1 MERICPLLALAD
13 DHRTVVDG
21 YDPEHVCL
29 ALDPPGVLERTRQVQ
44 LCLSEAH
51 LRCERLVAMRGRPG
65 PARGAVGVPPDLAFS
80 STRLIMEPEPA
91 WRSLAGGGSGRRRR
105 LLVLG
110 GLGIA
115 AALTVAVGS
124 VAGLFGEGT
133 GSPAAGSA
141 TPSPSVG
148 TSVVPSATP
157 ATSAT
162 PSPTA
167 SLPSTP
173 APTGS
178 VAPSPRTYV
187 VQAGDS
193 LSLIAARFG
202 TTVDALRTANRL
214 TTTIINIGQ
223 VLIIP

>member
-1 MERICPLLALAD
+1 MLALAD

-21 YDPEHVCL
+21 YDTEHVCL
-29 ALDPPGVLERTRQVQ
+29 ALDPPGALERTRQLQ
-44 LCLSEAH
+44 LCLTEAH

-65 PARGAVGVPPDLAFS
+65 PARGAVGVPPDLAFV

-91 WRSLAGGGSGRRRR
+91 WRSLAGGGSGRGRR
-105 LLVLG
+105 LLVVG
-110 GLGIA
+110 GLGVA

-124 VAGLFGEGT
+124 ATGLFGGGT
-133 GSPAAGSA
+133 GSPGAGSA

-148 TSVVPSATP
+148 TSAVPSATS

-162 PSPTA
+162 LSPTA

-178 VAPSPRTYV
+178 VAPTPRTYV
-187 VQAGDS
+187 VQSGDY
-193 LSLIAARFG
+193 LRLIADRFG
-202 TTVDALRTANRL
+202 TTVEAIRTANGL
-214 TTTIINIGQ
+214 TTEVILPGQ

>member
-21 YDPEHVCL
+21 YDAEHVCL
-29 ALDPPGVLERTRQVQ
+29 ALDPPGALERTRQVQ
-44 LCLSEAH
+44 LCLTEAH

-65 PARGAVGVPPDLAFS
+65 PARGAVGVPPDLAFA

-91 WRSLAGGGSGRRRR
+91 WRSLAGGGSGRRRH
-105 LLVLG
+105 LLVVG
-110 GLGIA
+110 GLGVA

-124 VAGLFGEGT
+124 AAGLFGGGT
-133 GSPAAGSA
+133 GSPGAGSI

-148 TSVVPSATP
+148 TSAVPSVTP
-157 ATSAT
+157 AASAT
-162 PSPTA
+162 PSATA
-167 SLPSTP
+167 TSTSTP

-187 VQAGDS
+187 VQSGDT
-193 LSLIAARFG
+193 LNEIAQRFG
-202 TTVDALRTANRL
+202 TTVDAIRTANGL
-214 TTTIINIGQ
+214 TTDVILPGQ
-223 VLIIP
+223 ELIIP